1 MKDNQKLEK
10 FLNFVIFQSATG
22 KINID
27 VYFQNETLWLT
38 QKKMAELFEVKVP
51 AISKHLKNIFEADEL
66 QENAVIFILETTAED
81 GKNYKTK
88 YYNLR
93 AITAVGYRISSH
105 RATEF
110 RKWAT
115 EILHEYIIKGFAMD
129 DERLKQIKHFG
140 HDYFDEMLERI
151 REIRLSERRFYQKI
165 TDIYARSADFD
176 KEIKRITG
184 KTDGK

>member
-10 FLNFVIFQSATG
+10 FTNFVIFQSVTG

-38 QKKMAELFEVKVP
+38 QKKMAELFEVKIP
-51 AISKHLKNIFEADEL
+51 AISKHLKNIFEGGEL
-66 QENAVIFILETTAED
+66 EENSVISILETTAKD
-81 GKNYKTK
+81 SKNYKTK
-88 YYNLR
+88 YYNLK
-93 AITAVGYRISSH
+93 AITAVGYRVSSQ

-129 DERLKQIKHFG
+129 DHKNSHLTK
-140 HDYFDEMLERI
+140 
-151 REIRLSERRFYQKI
+151 
-165 TDIYARSADFD
+165 DFFA
-176 KEIKRITG
+176 TTQTALG
-184 KTDGK
+184 